1 MRTKNFFKGLAVAAV
16 ALVGVFATSCS
27 EEELNVDTNGNW
39 TPVDKTELP
48 AASASIAL
56 SVVDLGDAGVDAKVL
71 YTETLDATA
80 KIGQSM
86 TIECPAEKYDA
97 DLSVYTVAAAQT
109 INIPAIQ
116 KGQAVVIPVT
126 FYVTKFT
133 SAYAA
138 VKCEEKST
146 EPMDDL
152 VIEYNKDGE
161 KWKNE
166 SNYTID
172 FAAKVPFE
180 LGLFEI
186 ATPSARAAATTNDEI
201 IEGFWAKKMAT
212 SKQMDYSIKY
222 GYELRAW
229 AYPLFTIQIY
239 REKVVYAV
247 TYGDTT
253 KEFNVENRY
262 YGWVGSYKELPIPGH
277 EQAYDHYHGHGYDP
291 NAGGGVTTWE

>member
-133 SAYAA
+133 SAFAN
-138 VKCEEKST
+138 VDFDWVSSEEM
-146 EPMDDL
+146 ENL
-152 VIEYNKDGE
+152 VTKYNEDA

-166 SNYTID
+166 SNYVIKWM
-172 FAAKVPFE
+172 AKIPVE
-180 LGLFEI
+180 LGSFEF
-186 ATPSARAAATTNDEI
+186 TNARAAATTNADI
-201 IEGFWAKKMAT
+201 MDAYVKNYIESNKY
-212 SKQMDYSIKY
+212 KQDAFRVY
-222 GYELRAW
+222 GKVRAW
-229 AYPLFTIQIY
+229 GYPVITIETFRSKTIM
-239 REKVVYAV
+239 KA
-247 TYGDTT
+247 TYGGES
-253 KEFNVENRY
+253 KEYTMEERNFAMMTNYEVFA
-262 YGWVGSYKELPIPGH
+262 IPGH
-277 EQAYDHYHGHGYDP
+277 EHAYDHYHGHGYDP

>member
-116 KGQAVVIPVT
+116 QGQAVVIPVT
-126 FYVTKFT
+126 FYVTKLT
-133 SAYAA
+133 SAYAS
-138 VKCEEKST
+138 VICEEKSY
-146 EPMDDL
+146 EEMEA
-152 VIEYNKDGE
+152 IEQEFNKDGE
-161 KWKNE
+161 RWKNT

-172 FAAKVPFE
+172 FTAKVPFE
-180 LGLFEI
+180 LGLYELEST
-186 ATPSARAAATTNDEI
+186 AARATATTDATI
-201 IEGFWAKKMAT
+201 IDGFWAKYVAA
-212 SKQMDYSIKY
+212 SKVTDYSIKY

-229 AYPLFTIQIY
+229 AYPLFTITIFRNKATY
-239 REKVVYAV
+239 SV

-253 KEFNVENRY
+253 KEFTVEDRY
-262 YGWVGSYKELPIPGH
+262 YGWVGAYEELPIPGH
-277 EQAYDHYHGHGYDP
+277 EHAYDHYHGHGYDP
-291 NAGGGVTTWE
+291 NAGGGMTNWE